1 MPRKLTIDEKLRR
14 RNVTAPPKVL
24 YWLLM
29 QVIKILNRLRDNFA
43 FGVQAALLRKT

>member
-29 QVIKILNRLRDNFA
+29 QVIRVLNRLNHT
-43 FGVQAALLRKT
+43 L